1 MDMCGAKKIGR
12 LSARS
17 TIMTRTSQLS
27 LALTISV
34 FMSISALAYF
44 VQPKPV
50 FPLAADTD
58 HYVQDLR
65 ARGIR

>member
-1 MDMCGAKKIGR
+1 
-12 LSARS
+12 
-17 TIMTRTSQLS
+17 MTRTSQLS

-34 FMSISALAYF
+34 CMSISALAYF

-50 FPLAADTD
+50 FPVAADTD

-65 ARGIR
+65 ARGIQ